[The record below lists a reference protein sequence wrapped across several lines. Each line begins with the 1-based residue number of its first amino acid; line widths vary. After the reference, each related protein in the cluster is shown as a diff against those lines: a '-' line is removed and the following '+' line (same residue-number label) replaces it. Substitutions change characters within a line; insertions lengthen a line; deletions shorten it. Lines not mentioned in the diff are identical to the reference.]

1 MATRKI
7 RGKWFA
13 DFRYQNKRYRLKSPI
28 NTKNAAQE
36 FEHVMLSRLIKGEPI
51 KENEADRVITLKEFS
66 KVWFDSYVTAHNRPS
81 EIRRKRSVFAHS
93 LIPFF
98 GDMALHEITCK
109 HVEDFKVGRLKN
121 VSSKTLRNEVSM
133 LSTCLKTAV
142 EWEYLDRLPAI
153 KMPKV
158 AQNGFRWLSEID
170 AGKLLESSE
179 GTMKDMVF
187 LALKTGLR
195 FGELIAIEWPDFDF
209 DNKRL
214 TINKS
219 IVLGKLGPTKNGKVR
234 YIPLTDSVCEY
245 FRGKKK
251 GSGLAFHDGHG
262 GIMRQK
268 RCSYYLERTYRKAGL
283 NPLGW
288 HALRHTFASH
298 LACKG
303 ASILAIKDL
312 LGHSDIK
319 TTMRYAHLGPT
330 ITSEAMKLLA

>member
-1 MATRKI
+1 
-7 RGKWFA
+7 
-13 DFRYQNKRYRLKSPI
+13 
-28 NTKNAAQE
+28 
-36 FEHVMLSRLIKGEPI
+36 
-51 KENEADRVITLKEFS
+51 
-66 KVWFDSYVTAHNRPS
+66 
-81 EIRRKRSVFAHS
+81 
-93 LIPFF
+93 
-98 GDMALHEITCK
+98 
-109 HVEDFKVGRLKN
+109 
-121 VSSKTLRNEVSM
+121 
-133 LSTCLKTAV
+133 
-142 EWEYLDRLPAI
+142 
-153 KMPKV
+153 
-158 AQNGFRWLSEID
+158 
-170 AGKLLESSE
+170 
-179 GTMKDMVF
+179 MKDMVF

-288 HALRHTFASH
+288 QCLTTYLRLSSGLQGSLDISHQGFARTLRHQDNHAIRASR
-298 LACKG
+298 ANDYQRG
-303 ASILAIKDL
+303 NEA
-312 LGHSDIK
+312 LGIS
-319 TTMRYAHLGPT
+319 LG
-330 ITSEAMKLLA
+330 TSWAPSVLPSFTLSGFRGGIIESYCVK